1 MHLAKQ
7 QEKAHLFKSSH
18 GLTPWL
24 ISLQIIVIVV
34 VHLLCWK
41 RQHSRVALVP
51 FPIPRRPRNP
61 LHVLPVHREC
71 SLLIRSMI
79 IAQPGGPDRSL
90 SQQLGSHQ
98 SQQAHRGSPLKK
110 HRLVLIYSLEPLRI
124 SAFFFFFVLLD
135 RKGLNINRK
144 KKHSMKL
151 LRGCWLKTSSISSPH
166 SRLIWLIS
174 HLVHREYFN

>member
-41 RQHSRVALVP
+41 RQHSSVALVP

-61 LHVLPVHREC
+61 LHVLPAHREC

-79 IAQPGGPDRSL
+79 IAQPRGPDRSL
-90 SQQLGSHQ
+90 SQQLESNQ
-98 SQQAHRGSPLKK
+98 MQQAHRGSPLKK

-124 SAFFFFFVLLD
+124 SAFFFFFL
-135 RKGLNINRK
+135 
-144 KKHSMKL
+144 
-151 LRGCWLKTSSISSPH
+151 SS
-166 SRLIWLIS
+166 
-174 HLVHREYFN
+174 